1 MLEIKNNTNL
11 ISDLV
16 TESKK
21 TEFYYKMADYIIEL
35 RKKTE
40 NKLVNKKFN
49 IFINSKSEST
59 MVVDD
64 YALNS
69 WSNQN
74 GLEGVE
80 YFSNT
85 ISKID
90 ISFSRY
96 KDKFTL
102 FSGDKEEVANFLKKS
117 LHPKIKKECNDY
129 QKAIF
134 NNTKH
139 KIVSEFTEP
148 KQFVFEF
155 IDDYV
160 GYKNPNKYQFLTDED
175 IENIGKFL
183 PELAKEKTLH
193 IPDGKI
199 CIILSL
205 FEGEQFIK
213 MALFLKENNFLNN
226 FIF

>member
-1 MLEIKNNTNL
+1 MLEVKTNTNL

-21 TEFYYKMADYIIEL
+21 KEFYYKMADYIIEL
-35 RKKTE
+35 RKKSQ
-40 NKLVNKKFN
+40 NRLVNKKFYM
-49 IFINSKSEST
+49 FINLKSEST
-59 MVVDD
+59 MVVND
-64 YALNS
+64 YYTLNN
-69 WSNQN
+69 WSNHN

-85 ISKID
+85 ISIMN
-90 ISFSRY
+90 ISFARY

-129 QKAIF
+129 QKAIL

-139 KIVSEFTEP
+139 KIVSEFTDP
-148 KQFVFEF
+148 KQFVIEF

-160 GYKNPNKYQFLTDED
+160 GYPNPNKYQFLTDED
-175 IENIGKFL
+175 IENIGKYL

-193 IPDGKI
+193 ISDKKI
-199 CIILSL
+199 YIILSL

-213 MALFLKENNFLNN
+213 MALFLKENNF
-226 FIF
+226 FK